1 MRNHIRAFLAAVA
14 ALAVIGGAASAFV
27 QSGAPT
33 GNPIKLG
40 LSAELTGP
48 LAVNGKQMIVAL
60 EIWRDDLNAKGGLL
74 GRPVELVY
82 YDDQSNPSLV
92 PGIYTKLVDVDH
104 VDLLFAQG
112 TNVSTPAMPTII
124 EHKMVLMNTFAIAVN
139 DHFHYGRYFQI
150 MPYGPDGRDSISRG
164 YFEAAMTMN
173 PKPKTV
179 ALAGADS
186 EFARAVLEG
195 ARANAKRLG
204 LSIVYDQAYPPST
217 ADFTPV
223 VRAIKAANPDLVYFG
238 SYPADTVGLL
248 NAAQEVQLS
257 PKVLGGGMVGLQ
269 AGGIKAKLGEALNGI
284 VCFELFVHEKTMN
297 FPGIDAFLAKYQAR
311 AKDAGTDPLGYYI
324 PPFTYAAAQI
334 LAQAVSDTGS
344 LDQEK
349 LAADMHGKTFKTIV
363 GDVTFGP
370 DGEWARPRMLTIQ
383 YRNVKGNDL
392 SQFTHP
398 GTQIILYPPDL
409 KTGSLRYPFAQA
421 NKP

>member
-1 MRNHIRAFLAAVA
+1 MLNPIRAVLAAAA
-14 ALAVIGGAASAFV
+14 ALAILGGAGNAGA
-27 QSGAPT
+27 QSGD
-33 GNPIKLG
+33 PIKLG
-40 LSAELTGP
+40 LSAEMTGP

-60 EIWRDDLNAKGGLL
+60 EIWRDDVNAKGGLL

-112 TNVSTPAMPTII
+112 TNISTPAMPTVI

-139 DHFHYGRYFQI
+139 DHFQYDRYFQI

-173 PKPKTV
+173 PKPKSV
-179 ALAGADS
+179 ALVGADA

-204 LSIVYDQAYPPST
+204 LKIVYDQSYPPT
-217 ADFTPV
+217 TVDYMPV
-223 VRAIKAANPDLVYFG
+223 VRAIKASNPDLVYFG

-248 NAAQEVQLS
+248 AAAKEVNLS
-257 PKVLGGGMVGLQ
+257 PKMLGGGMVGLQ
-269 AGGIKAKLGEALNGI
+269 AGAIKAKLGEALNGI
-284 VCFELFVHEKTMN
+284 VCYELFVHEKTMN

-324 PPFTYAAAQI
+324 PPFTYAAADI
-334 LAQAVSDTGS
+334 LAQAITKAGS
-344 LDQEK
+344 LDQAKIAEIIHNN
-349 LAADMHGKTFKTIV
+349 AFETIV
-363 GDVTFGP
+363 GQVKFGP

-383 YRNVKGNDL
+383 YQNVKGNDIE
-392 SQFTHP
+392 QFTHP
-398 GTQIILYPPDL
+398 GTQVILYPPQF
-409 KTGSLRYPFAQA
+409 KTGTLRYPFAQA
-421 NKP
+421 NQP

>member
-1 MRNHIRAFLAAVA
+1 
-14 ALAVIGGAASAFV
+14 
-27 QSGAPT
+27 
-33 GNPIKLG
+33 
-40 LSAELTGP
+40 
-48 LAVNGKQMIVAL
+48 
-60 EIWRDDLNAKGGLL
+60 
-74 GRPVELVY
+74 
-82 YDDQSNPSLV
+82 
-92 PGIYTKLVDVDH
+92 
-104 VDLLFAQG
+104 
-112 TNVSTPAMPTII
+112 
-124 EHKMVLMNTFAIAVN
+124 
-139 DHFHYGRYFQI
+139 
-150 MPYGPDGRDSISRG
+150 
-164 YFEAAMTMN
+164 MTMN
-173 PKPKTV
+173 PKPRTV